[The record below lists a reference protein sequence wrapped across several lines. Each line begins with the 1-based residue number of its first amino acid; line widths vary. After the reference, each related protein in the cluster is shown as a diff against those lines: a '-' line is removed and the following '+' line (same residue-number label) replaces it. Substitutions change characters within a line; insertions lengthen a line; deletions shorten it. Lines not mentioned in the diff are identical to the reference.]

1 MLKQKISAYSILL
14 GDQSLILGQ
23 RLGELCGHGPILEVD
38 IAMTNIAL
46 DLLGQARLYYQLAA
60 ELSDTYEDED
70 QIAFL
75 RREKDYNNCVLVE
88 MPNGDFGD
96 TIVRQYLFDVYH
108 LMFLNQLK
116 ESNEKRLKAIAEK
129 SIKEVRYHLN
139 FSGDWILRLGKGTEV
154 SNQKIQ
160 KAVDTL
166 WPYTKELVQSSELE
180 TEMHGFGIA
189 PNLADLEDEYYRQVK
204 SKFAEAEI
212 KLPEDKWSQIQGK
225 KGLHSEHFGYL
236 LSDLQYL
243 QRSYPNSKW

>member
-1 MLKQKISAYSILL
+1 MLKEKISAYAILL

-38 IAMTNIAL
+38 IALTNIAL
-46 DLLGQARLYYQLAA
+46 DLLGQARLYYQLGADFS
-60 ELSDTYEDED
+60 ETYESED

-75 RREKDYNNCVLVE
+75 RKEKEYRNCVLLE

-96 TIVRQYLFDVYH
+96 TIVRQFLFDVFH
-108 LMFLNQLK
+108 QMFLEELK
-116 ESNEKRLKAIAEK
+116 QSNEKRLQAIAEK
-129 SIKEVRYHLN
+129 SIKEVTYHMN
-139 FSGDWILRLGKGTEV
+139 FSSDWILRLGKGTEV

-166 WPYTKELVQSSELE
+166 WPYTKELVHSSALE
-180 TEMHGFGIA
+180 KEMHEFGIA
-189 PNLADLEDEYYRQVK
+189 PLLDELEERFYAKVRT
-204 SKFAEAEI
+204 KFAEADI

-225 KGLHSEHFGYL
+225 TGLHTEHFGYI

>member
-1 MLKQKISAYSILL
+1 MLEEKISAYSILL

-38 IAMTNIAL
+38 IALTNIAL

-60 ELSDTYEDED
+60 EFSDKYEDED

-96 TIVRQYLFDVYH
+96 TIVRQYLFDVFH
-108 LMFLNQLK
+108 LLFLKQLK
-116 ESNEKRLKAIAEK
+116 GSNEKRLQAIAEK
-129 SIKEVRYHLN
+129 SIKEVSYHVN
-139 FSGDWILRLGKGTEV
+139 FSGDWIIRLGKGTEL

-160 KAVDTL
+160 KAIDTL
-166 WPYTKELVQSSELE
+166 WPYTNELVQTSALE
-180 TEMHGFGIA
+180 EEMIEFGIA
-189 PNLADLEDEYYRQVK
+189 PNVAELKEEYYQQVR
-204 SKFAEAEI
+204 SKFAEANI
-212 KLPEDKWSQIQGK
+212 NLPEDKWSPILGK
-225 KGLHSEHFGYL
+225 EGLHTEHFGYL